1 MEEKKENLFIKEDGV
16 KIMQDENKSVE
27 INEEI
32 RNVETNTNYINVEQK
47 KDTELNYVSSVSNDG
62 FNNNVPSTNIITQEE
77 SDNKY
82 CRDVLG
88 LDMPDY
94 DFLGD
99 DENWS
104 VFNETWD
111 MLEDISQELSQDDKI
126 YIGKFLEIQIT
137 KSHKDNMPMLECI
150 FSVDDDGIIKKVK
163 YVTAFPRY
171 NNGYRFYEMNRLKES
186 LLALGITRSMIHG
199 DMSPRN
205 IAIALQPLIGKKV
218 KISQYK
224 QDSYNKYKIH
234 GLVKGGN

>member
-1 MEEKKENLFIKEDGV
+1 MR
-16 KIMQDENKSVE
+16 DENNNVE
-27 INEEI
+27 INEGI
-32 RNVETNTNYINVEQK
+32 RSMETNTNYANAEQK
-47 KDTELNYVSSVSNDG
+47 KDTELNYVSSVSDDG
-62 FNNNVPSTNIITQEE
+62 YKTNIPSAPIISQEE
-77 SDNKY
+77 CSNKCYSLFEDDMEEDLDFGDNE
-82 CRDVLG
+82 D
-88 LDMPDY
+88 
-94 DFLGD
+94 
-99 DENWS
+99 WS
-104 VFNETWD
+104 IFNETWD

-126 YIGKFLEIQIT
+126 YIGKFFEIQIT

>member
-1 MEEKKENLFIKEDGV
+1 MINENNNAG
-16 KIMQDENKSVE
+16 
-27 INEEI
+27 INEEAV
-32 RNVETNTNYINVEQK
+32 NMETNINSVNEEQK
-47 KDTELNYVSSVSNDG
+47 KDTEINYVSSVSNDG
-62 FNNNVPSTNIITQEE
+62 YKTNIPSTNIITQEE
-77 SDNKY
+77 LDNKCY
-82 CRDVLG
+82 SLFEDDMEED
-88 LDMPDY
+88 LD
-94 DFLGD
+94 FGD
-99 DENWS
+99 NEDWTI
-104 VFNETWD
+104 FNETWD

-137 KSHKDNMPMLECI
+137 KSHKDNMPMLEYI

>member
-1 MEEKKENLFIKEDGV
+1 M
-16 KIMQDENKSVE
+16 
-27 INEEI
+27 
-32 RNVETNTNYINVEQK
+32 ETNINSVNEEQK
-47 KDTELNYVSSVSNDG
+47 KDTEINYVSSVSNDG
-62 FNNNVPSTNIITQEE
+62 YKTNIPSTNIITQEE
-77 SDNKY
+77 LDNKCY
-82 CRDVLG
+82 SLFEDDMEED
-88 LDMPDY
+88 LD
-94 DFLGD
+94 FGD
-99 DENWS
+99 NEDWTI
-104 VFNETWD
+104 FNETWD

-137 KSHKDNMPMLECI
+137 KSHKDNMPMLEYI